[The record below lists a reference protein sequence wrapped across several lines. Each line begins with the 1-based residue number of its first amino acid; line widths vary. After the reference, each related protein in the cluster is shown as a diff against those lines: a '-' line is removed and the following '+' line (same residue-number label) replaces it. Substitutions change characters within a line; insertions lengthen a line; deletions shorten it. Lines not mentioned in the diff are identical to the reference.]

1 MQTSEAP
8 FVAEESTFI
17 ASSDLGNTTVKR
29 SVVTEVWRFK
39 DFWLLSLSKAQFIK
53 LPLVDLPPE
62 MQAYVLQ
69 RIQAAGGKLD
79 G

>member
-1 MQTSEAP
+1 MQTSEAT

-39 DFWLLSLSKAQFIK
+39 EF
-53 LPLVDLPPE
+53 
-62 MQAYVLQ
+62 
-69 RIQAAGGKLD
+69 
-79 G
+79 